1 MEDFEVL
8 RELGAGSFGRALL
21 CRDEEREL
29 VVVKEIGPLADAKAL
44 REAEREADLLKA
56 HSHTNIVK
64 YIASFCDASKRKY
77 YLVCEYCNGGDL
89 SGSIGRRRERH
100 EPWCEDDAMMI
111 LVQILLALRHV
122 HQRRVVH
129 RDVKSGNIF
138 LTTHGVVKLGDFG
151 VSRRLAVGEEH
162 KTELALTQI
171 GTPYYL
177 SPEIFEG
184 KRYGRKSDVWSL
196 GVVAYEVLALR
207 MPFEANSL
215 AALCRR
221 VTSELY
227 APPALPKSHRYSR
240 DLEMLV
246 LQQLLERNPELRP
259 SADELASNFAYI
271 RRHIRNAHAHTVK
284 GGPLALSKDAAIPI
298 DNTMQAQNDCGQK
311 NDWTKEQRRGQAHL
325 EPRPEWQPVGY
336 DDDCSKPRGSE
347 EEWATPAPIGAGV
360 HFPAALVEEYAQ
372 RRLQGRRNRERALGL
387 IELSGQSPGQRVPQ
401 IPVPGGD
408 HPKKAALQMAQRQ
421 FHENKAKAHEVAR
434 RVLEDIHEPREP
446 EVTLR
451 KPSAASV
458 LASAR
463 EAKERARRCHEEL
476 LQAERAHICEER
488 RRRAEQASASS
499 QQRNFCNLVLE
510 FDMRVDAASKCK
522 RRPGRVLPSERM
534 PHTVLQAQPPAKTP
548 PDGTPNRDGEPPRHR
563 RRRRRWGEVPIKH
576 IYCRRLYEKGESDRM
591 TAIVDEM
598 WQAAAEAPAA
608 CAAEP
613 LYRCSKPV
621 QHAYVAADNSIQPS
635 YTRKNPVVA
644 LSAALADAL
653 NSPPA
658 DDTVDDSDS
667 GSP

>member
-1 MEDFEVL
+1 MEGFDVL
-8 RELGAGSFGRALL
+8 RVLGAGSFGRALL
-21 CRDEEREL
+21 CRDEDREL

-64 YIASFCDASKRKY
+64 YIASFCDASKRMY
-77 YLVCEYCNGGDL
+77 YLVCEYCDGGDL
-89 SGSIGRRRERH
+89 SGSIARRRVRR
-100 EPWCEDDAMMI
+100 EPWHEDDAMMI

-162 KTELALTQI
+162 KTELALTQV

-221 VTSELY
+221 VTSDVY
-227 APPALPKSHRYSR
+227 AVPPLPKSHRYSC
-240 DLEMLV
+240 DLEIFV
-246 LQQLLERNPELRP
+246 CHQLLERNPERRP
-259 SADELASNFAYI
+259 SADELASNSPYV
-271 RRHIRNAHAHTVK
+271 RRHMRNALSHTVE
-284 GGPLALSKDAAIPI
+284 GGPLALSKDAAIPV
-298 DNTMQAQNDCGQK
+298 DKVMQAQNDSVPKHVGA
-311 NDWTKEQRRGQAHL
+311 KEDRCAQAQL
-325 EPRPEWQPVGY
+325 EPRPEWQTVGH
-336 DDDCSKPRGSE
+336 DDDCSKPRDNE
-347 EEWATPAPIGAGV
+347 EEWVAPPPIGAGV

-372 RRLQGRRNRERALGL
+372 RRLQERRNRERALGL
-387 IELSGQSPGQRVPQ
+387 IASPARPPSQEARHIRVTA
-401 IPVPGGD
+401 GD
-408 HPKKAALQMAQRQ
+408 HPNKAALQMAQRQ

-434 RVLEDIHEPREP
+434 RVLEDIHDPREP
-446 EVTLR
+446 EVTAR
-451 KPSAASV
+451 EASAASV

-463 EAKERARRCHEEL
+463 QAKERERRRHEEL
-476 LQAERAHICEER
+476 LQAERAHLCEER
-488 RRRAEQASASS
+488 KRRAEQASANS
-499 QQRNFCNLVLE
+499 QRRNFCNLVLE

-522 RRPGRVLPSERM
+522 RRPRRFQQPSERM
-534 PHTVLQAQPPAKTP
+534 PQTVVQAQPPAKSP
-548 PDGTPNRDGEPPRHR
+548 PGGTSYREGEPPRHR
-563 RRRRRWGEVPIKH
+563 RRRRRWGELPVKH
-576 IYCRRLYEKGESDRM
+576 IQCSGQVYKEGESDKI
-591 TAIVDEM
+591 TAVLDEM
-598 WQAAAEAPAA
+598 WQAVAEVPAA
-608 CAAEP
+608 RPAQP
-613 LYRCSKPV
+613 PNRSFKPV
-621 QHAYVAADNSIQPS
+621 QHVAAENSLQPS
-635 YTRKNPVVA
+635 YMRKNQVVA
-644 LSAALADAL
+644 LNAALADAL

-658 DDTVDDSDS
+658 DDTADDSDL